1 MTAKAKESLT
11 PPPALAAPPMF
22 GLTMFT
28 EHDVAGLTRLSRPTL
43 QKLRR
48 LGSGPRW
55 VRVGTA
61 VRYPAADVAAWLDT
75 LTN

>member
-1 MTAKAKESLT
+1 MHAKQKAPLT
-11 PPPALAAPPMF
+11 PPPALAEPPMF
-22 GLTMFT
+22 GLTMLT

-48 LGSGPRW
+48 HGSGPRW

-61 VRYPAADVAAWLDT
+61 VRYPAADVAAWLNT
-75 LTN
+75 LTS